1 MYVVCVTVFVK
12 PEFNRQFIEATLDN
26 ATNTRKERGNVR
38 FDVIQA
44 EEDANRFMLYEAYHS
59 KDDFVSHQ
67 QTQHYLRWKST
78 VADWM
83 AQPRSGVR
91 HHAVFFGDAAVAG
104 K

>member
-12 PEFNRQFIEATLDN
+12 PEFTRKFIEATLDN
-26 ATNTRKERGNVR
+26 AANTRKEAGNVR

-44 EEDANRFMLYEAYHS
+44 EEDANRFMLYEVYQS
-59 KDDFVSHQ
+59 KEDFAAHQ
-67 QTQHYLRWKST
+67 QTAHYARWKAA

-83 AQPRSGVR
+83 AQPRVGVR
-91 HHAVFFGDAAVAG
+91 HHAVFFGDAQV